1 MFYRYLIPPQGWLT
15 AKQSCTKVVRSNS
28 SQVFIKCLLF
38 FYQNIAFCLGWRK
51 RIWVRRQLLLK
62 LPLLEALQLELG
74 WCRWALALA
83 MRGTAIWPFC
93 HHFVTRPSKQ
103 SGTSFGAP
111 WVLIIFC
118 GGFFLKKMIFFW
130 ISGWHRTTWQG
141 TLPNRTTP
149 SEGPSDCSTW
159 LLHDKL
165 SQKNHD
171 TGMFSWWKHIKN
183 YGEVKSDKKGAHTHN
198 GMEILTPNI
207 AAVILTLSYKAIFG
221 DVFEAVGLETD
232 RRLAVKVTELEKM
245 RLQAFCHWN
254 SWFWSEQCSNPGW
267 LFDIGDY
274 TTQLY
279 GDNKEPI

>member
-183 YGEVKSDKKGAHTHN
+183 YGEVKSDKKGAHTQWHGDTN
-198 GMEILTPNI
+198 SKHCCCDFDSFLQGNLRRCLRGRGSGDWSAARGEGHRAWEDETAGVLSLEQLILI
-207 AAVILTLSYKAIFG
+207 WAVFKPWLVVWYR
-221 DVFEAVGLETD
+221 GL
-232 RRLAVKVTELEKM
+232 
-245 RLQAFCHWN
+245 
-254 SWFWSEQCSNPGW
+254 
-267 LFDIGDY
+267 Y
-274 TTQLY
+274 Y
-279 GDNKEPI
+279 PIIWG

>member
-1 MFYRYLIPPQGWLT
+1 MIDSKTELH
-15 AKQSCTKVVRSNS
+15 QSCTIK
-28 SQVFIKCLLF
+28 QFAGFYKMFAVFLKSKHCLL
-38 FYQNIAFCLGWRK
+38 LR
-51 RIWVRRQLLLK
+51 LK
-62 LPLLEALQLELG
+62 EANMSTTATPSETPSSGSTSARARLMPVG
-74 WCRWALALA
+74 N
-83 MRGTAIWPFC
+83 GTGNAWLCHLTIC

-171 TGMFSWWKHIKN
+171 TGMFSW
-183 YGEVKSDKKGAHTHN
+183 
-198 GMEILTPNI
+198 
-207 AAVILTLSYKAIFG
+207 
-221 DVFEAVGLETD
+221 
-232 RRLAVKVTELEKM
+232 
-245 RLQAFCHWN
+245 
-254 SWFWSEQCSNPGW
+254 
-267 LFDIGDY
+267 
-274 TTQLY
+274 
-279 GDNKEPI
+279 